1 MKLVIFG
8 ATGNVGQRITKEALD
23 RGHEVV
29 AVVRDPARSEAP
41 DPRIRLVQG
50 DATDAASVAS
60 VVRGADAVVNAIS
73 PRPGKHGKPAP
84 SLTDAARAL
93 ISALKEAG
101 VKRLAVVGGAG
112 SLEVAPGIALV
123 DTPGFPDA
131 YKPEA
136 LEQRDALD
144 VYRAEAGGLAWTY
157 LSPAAMI
164 QPGERTGRYRTT
176 GDEFLTDAQG
186 NSLISFEDYAV
197 ALVDELEKPQ
207 HMGRR
212 FGVAY

>member
-1 MKLVIFG
+1 MSAIQPALKR
-8 ATGNVGQRITKEALD
+8 RI
-23 RGHEVV
+23 
-29 AVVRDPARSEAP
+29 
-41 DPRIRLVQG
+41 PRIRLVQG

-93 ISALKEAG
+93 ISGLKEAG

-112 SLEVAPGIALV
+112 SLEVAPGVALV

-144 VYRAEAGGLAWTY
+144 VYRAEAGWIDWTY

-164 QPGERTGRYRTT
+164 QPGERTGRYRRTT
-176 GDEFLTDAQG
+176 GDQFLTDAQG
-186 NSLISFEDYAV
+186 NSTISFEDYAV
-197 ALVDELEKPQ
+197 ALVDELEEPQ
-207 HMGRR
+207 HSGRR